1 MNERARLAAGYVTE
15 RTGNPWLILLLGA
28 VAVVFVLAHVV
39 QVFNYVLPAGQ
50 FKIMHVGGTVL
61 LLMLVHAA
69 FAERGLTRWVHLLLA
84 VLAGAVIWYVF
95 AEYRALTRQRSFL
108 PNDTDLYVA
117 LVFLGLCLYASMREW
132 GWVVSAIAVVG
143 LLYGYFGQA
152 MPEGLLYH
160 GGLNFKRLIGYTSIP
175 YFHGLLG
182 SLAELSAG
190 TIFPFMIFAAA
201 LQATGCVTFIMQ
213 VAYRIGGQT
222 RAGPAQIAIISS
234 GFMGMVSGS
243 SVANVASTGALTIPL
258 MKRVGFK
265 PEFAG
270 AVESVASTGGQITPP
285 VMGLAAFLIVG
296 MTGIPYGDIVIAAIF
311 PALIFYLYLMFAVHL
326 RAMKY
331 DLDATRHRQLAA
343 EFANPE
349 PLWLIC
355 AKHAHFFIAVTYLV
369 WILIVQNLPGRAAME
384 STGLILAL
392 FVLRELI
399 FSWRGLVEIGSN
411 LLKLLLNVAYDG
423 ALRGAQVAVVVA
435 VIGVLVDILA
445 VTGFS
450 QKLSFFMLEM
460 AGGNLALLLIVA
472 AFACL
477 AFGLGLPTSAAY
489 ILVALLGA
497 PALVALDVPL
507 LAAHMFVFFFAN
519 ISAITP
525 PVAICCLVAAK
536 IAQGSFFRT
545 SFIAV
550 RLGLPG
556 FILPFLFVVHPEIL
570 GIDAGILRTA
580 FVASLAL
587 IGVVSL
593 NVAMEGWLLKRLG
606 WIERILLLPA
616 AFGLIHPSLWAS
628 ALGIAI
634 FVAIGVRQWLAIR
647 REGPAAREVSSP
659 QRAQEGD
666 EPGARMVAK
675 PPSAEGSR

>member
-1 MNERARLAAGYVTE
+1 MTHRARQAASFFSDDK
-15 RTGNPWLILLLGA
+15 GNSWLIILAGLFSIGF
-28 VAVVFVLAHVV
+28 VAAHVN
-39 QVFNYVLPAGQ
+39 QVFTFYLPSGQ
-50 FKIMHVGGTVL
+50 FKIMHVGGTVV
-61 LLMLVHAA
+61 LLMLFASA
-69 FAERGLTRWVHLLLA
+69 FAQRTSSRILHLILA
-84 VLAGAVIWYVF
+84 LAAAAVIWYVF
-95 AEYRALTRQRSFL
+95 AEFRALTRQRSFL
-108 PNDTDLYVA
+108 PNDADLVVA
-117 LVFLGLCLYASMREW
+117 LVFLALCLYASMREW
-132 GWVVSAIAVVG
+132 GWVVSTIAIVG

-160 GGLNFKRLIGYTSIP
+160 GGLDFKRLIGYTSIP
-175 YFHGLLG
+175 YFQGLLG
-182 SLAELSAG
+182 SLSELSAG

-201 LQATGCVTFIMQ
+201 LQATGCVDFIMRL
-213 VAYRIGGQT
+213 AYRIGGKT
-222 RAGPAQIAIISS
+222 RAGPAQIAVISS

-296 MTGIPYGDIVIAAIF
+296 LTGIPYGEIIVAAVF
-311 PALIFYLYLMFAVHL
+311 PAFIFYAYLIIAVHL
-326 RAMKY
+326 RAVKF
-331 DLDATRHRQLAA
+331 DLDATKQKELT
-343 EFANPE
+343 EYFASSDGIWRDI
-349 PLWLIC
+349 L
-355 AKHAHFFIAVTYLV
+355 KHLHFFIATGYLV
-369 WILIVQNLPGRAAME
+369 FILIALNMPGRAALQA
-384 STGLILAL
+384 TAIIVVL
-392 FVLRELI
+392 FLLREIATL
-399 FSWRGLVEIGSN
+399 WRGPVAILTN
-411 LLKLLLNVAYDG
+411 TLRLLCRIAYDG

-450 QKLSFFMLEM
+450 QKLSFFMLEL
-460 AGGNLALLLIVA
+460 AGGNLAILLIVA
-472 AFACL
+472 ALACL

-497 PALVALDVPL
+497 PALVALGVPL

-536 IAQGSFFRT
+536 IAQGSFFKT

-570 GIDAGILRTA
+570 GIDASFIETV
-580 FVASLAL
+580 FVTVLAL
-587 IGVVSL
+587 LGVVTI
-593 NVAMEGWLLKRLG
+593 NVIIEGYLLRPVT

-616 AFGLIHPSLWAS
+616 GLGLIHPSLWAS
-628 ALGIAI
+628 IFGIALLGLI
-634 FVAIGVRQWLAIR
+634 ALRQWQANARESALKAPIR
-647 REGPAAREVSSP
+647 TGPA
-659 QRAQEGD
+659 
-666 EPGARMVAK
+666 
-675 PPSAEGSR
+675 PS

>member
-1 MNERARLAAGYVTE
+1 MTHRARQAASFFSDDK
-15 RTGNPWLILLLGA
+15 GNPWLIILAGLFSIGF
-28 VAVVFVLAHVV
+28 VAAHVI
-39 QVFNYVLPAGQ
+39 QVFTFTLPSGQ
-50 FKIMHVGGTVL
+50 FKIMHVGGTVV
-61 LLMLVHAA
+61 LLMLVASA
-69 FAERGLTRWVHLLLA
+69 FAQRTSSRIVHFLLA
-84 VLAGAVIWYVF
+84 AAAAAVIWYVF
-95 AEYRALTRQRSFL
+95 AEFRALTRQRSFL
-108 PNDTDLYVA
+108 PNDTDLVVA
-117 LVFLGLCLYASMREW
+117 LVFLALCLYASMREW

-160 GGLNFKRLIGYTSIP
+160 GGLNIKRLIGYTSIP

-182 SLAELSAG
+182 SLSELSAG

-201 LQATGCVTFIMQ
+201 LQATGCVDFIMRL
-213 VAYRIGGQT
+213 AYRIGGKT
-222 RAGPAQIAIISS
+222 RAGPAQIAVISS

-296 MTGIPYGDIVIAAIF
+296 LTGIPYGEIIVAAIF
-311 PALIFYLYLMFAVHL
+311 PAFIFYAYLIIAVHL
-326 RAMKY
+326 RAVKF
-331 DLDATRHRQLAA
+331 DLDATKQKELT
-343 EFANPE
+343 EYFASNDGIWRDC
-349 PLWLIC
+349 L
-355 AKHAHFFIAVTYLV
+355 KHLHFFIAVGYLV
-369 WILIVQNLPGRAAME
+369 FILIALNMPGRAALQA
-384 STGLILAL
+384 TGIIVVLFLLREVATLWRGPVVILANT
-392 FVLRELI
+392 LR
-399 FSWRGLVEIGSN
+399 
-411 LLKLLLNVAYDG
+411 LLCRIAYDG

-450 QKLSFFMLEM
+450 QKLSFFMLEL
-460 AGGNLALLLIVA
+460 AGGNLAILLIVA
-472 AFACL
+472 ALACL

-497 PALVALDVPL
+497 PALVALGVPL

-536 IAQGSFFRT
+536 IAQGSFFKT

-570 GIDAGILRTA
+570 GIDASFIETV
-580 FVASLAL
+580 FVALLAL
-587 IGVVSL
+587 LGVVTI
-593 NVAMEGWLLKRLG
+593 NVILEGYLLRPLT

-616 AFGLIHPSLWAS
+616 GLGLIHPSLWAS
-628 ALGIAI
+628 IFGIALLGL
-634 FVAIGVRQWLAIR
+634 VTLRQWQANARESAQKAPIR
-647 REGPAAREVSSP
+647 TGPA
-659 QRAQEGD
+659 
-666 EPGARMVAK
+666 
-675 PPSAEGSR
+675 PS

>member
-1 MNERARLAAGYVTE
+1 MNSRATQAAGYFTD
-15 RTGNPWLILLLGA
+15 RAGTPWLILLAGL
-28 VAVVFVLAHVV
+28 VSVVFVAGHVV
-39 QVFNYVLPAGQ
+39 QVFNYTLPAGQ

-61 LLMLVHAA
+61 LLMLVAAA
-69 FAERGLTRWVHLLLA
+69 FAERAASRWLHVFLALLA
-84 VLAGAVIWYVF
+84 AGVIWYVF

-108 PNDTDLYVA
+108 PNDTDLWVA

-143 LLYGYFGQA
+143 LLYGYFGQS

-270 AVESVASTGGQITPP
+270 AVEAVASTGGQITPP

-296 MTGIPYGDIVIAAIF
+296 MTGIPYGDIVIAAAF
-311 PALIFYLYLMFAVHL
+311 PALIFYLYLMLAVHL
-326 RAMKY
+326 RALKY
-331 DLDATRHRQLAA
+331 DLDATAQKELVQD
-343 EFANPE
+343 FADAD
-349 PLWLIC
+349 PLWLAC
-355 AKHAHFFIAVTYLV
+355 AKHLHFFVATIYLV
-369 WILIVQNLPGRAAME
+369 WVLIVDNLPGRAAME
-384 STGLILAL
+384 ATALILAL
-392 FVLRELI
+392 FILRELL
-399 FSWRGLVEIGSN
+399 FSWRGIAAIVSN
-411 LLKLLLNVAYDG
+411 TVRLLFNVAYDG

-450 QKLSFFMLEM
+450 QKLSFFMLEL

-472 AFACL
+472 AGACL

-497 PALVALDVPL
+497 PALVALGVPL

-570 GIDAGILRTA
+570 GIEAGILEAA
-580 FVASLAL
+580 FVSLLAL
-587 IGVVSL
+587 LGVATL
-593 NVAMEGWLLKRLG
+593 NIIIEGYLLRPVT
-606 WIERILLLPA
+606 WIERALLLPA

-628 ALGIAI
+628 AVGTAI
-634 FVAIGVRQWLAIR
+634 FAAVLFRQWR
-647 REGPAAREVSSP
+647 GTRSEVASP
-659 QRAQEGD
+659 T
-666 EPGARMVAK
+666 
-675 PPSAEGSR
+675 